1 MVFIVSWLLKLMLDA
16 RYWMFVLQIEND
28 FEFVKLV
35 LMRTNCL
42 YAQTCILNL
51 LFFFIFVTMDN
62 RTKVQRSYNMSRIR
76 STNTKPELLVRKFL
90 FANGI
95 KYRLY
100 LKELAGKPDIVI
112 RKLNSVIFING
123 CFWHGH
129 KNCKNAKT
137 PVANQ
142 EFWVSKITSN
152 HERDKKNIRLLKN
165 DGWRV
170 LVVWE
175 CQLDQKKLDKTLD
188 NLVKKLLG
196 KN

>member
-1 MVFIVSWLLKLMLDA
+1 
-16 RYWMFVLQIEND
+16 
-28 FEFVKLV
+28 
-35 LMRTNCL
+35 
-42 YAQTCILNL
+42 
-51 LFFFIFVTMDN
+51 MDN